1 MVESFFD
8 QAVEAL
14 ILLEKPSDA
23 DAETGSIISIL
34 IVVFILPNYMMGFGM
49 LVDSLLPGFLR
60 SILERLM
67 SLVNSIN
74 KLIVDA

>member
-34 IVVFILPNYMMGFGM
+34 IVVVVGGVVVVGEHVATVQCLASTLF
-49 LVDSLLPGFLR
+49 D
-60 SILERLM
+60 
-67 SLVNSIN
+67 
-74 KLIVDA
+74 